1 MFFCSASSG
10 SASFN
15 TTSWNRCSLD
25 TKSLSATRRRRG
37 VERRAAFTLVELLV
51 VIAIIAVL
59 ISLLLPAVQAAREAA
74 RRMSCANNVK
84 QVGLALHNFESARR
98 EFPASWRPVMGAAG
112 SIDGWSA
119 QAQVLP
125 YIEQLQLNDEID
137 FELSYNDTSIQIG
150 ADPPQPIGSTRIA
163 TYLCPSE
170 TGDRMR
176 LKNGAP
182 YFYPLTYGMNVGT
195 WFVYRPT
202 DGVGGDGAFYPAG
215 FTRARDFRDGLSNTV
230 AVAEVKAWTPYFRN
244 KADANPGMPMTPSD
258 VCALAGTFK
267 QNSGHTE
274 WVDGRSHQAGVTA
287 TFTPNT
293 QTLCSDSGAEYDVD
307 WTNQQ
312 EGKSDSISTYA
323 AVTSRS
329 YHPGGVNVGLM
340 DGSVRFVGDTV
351 ELMVWRSSFTRSGEE
366 PASLSQASY

>member
-1 MFFCSASSG
+1 
-10 SASFN
+10 
-15 TTSWNRCSLD
+15 
-25 TKSLSATRRRRG
+25 
-37 VERRAAFTLVELLV
+37 
-51 VIAIIAVL
+51 
-59 ISLLLPAVQAAREAA
+59 
-74 RRMSCANNVK
+74 
-84 QVGLALHNFESARR
+84 
-98 EFPASWRPVMGAAG
+98 
-112 SIDGWSA
+112 
-119 QAQVLP
+119 
-125 YIEQLQLNDEID
+125 
-137 FELSYNDTSIQIG
+137 
-150 ADPPQPIGSTRIA
+150 
-163 TYLCPSE
+163 
-170 TGDRMR
+170 
-176 LKNGAP
+176 
-182 YFYPLTYGMNVGT
+182 
-195 WFVYRPT
+195 
-202 DGVGGDGAFYPAG
+202 
-215 FTRARDFRDGLSNTV
+215 
-230 AVAEVKAWTPYFRN
+230 
-244 KADANPGMPMTPSD
+244 MPRTPSD